1 MTQQATTT
9 IQQAA
14 NGGQVATQRKPVDI
28 LKSMMNA
35 ESVQEQ
41 FKNALGKNSATFV
54 ASVIDLYNGDSNL
67 QLCNPKQ
74 VVMEALKA
82 ANGGQVA
89 TQRKP
94 VDILKSMMNAESVQE
109 QFKNALGKNS
119 ATFVASV
126 IDLYNGDSNLQL
138 CNPKQVVMEALKAAT
153 LHLPINKALGYAFI
167 IPFKNSKKDE
177 KGNWIKVY
185 EPTFQMGYKG
195 YIQLAMRTGQYRTI
209 NADVVYD
216 GELRK
221 VNKLTGE
228 IAFDGERKS
237 DKVIGYFCYFE
248 LMNGFSKTLY
258 MTVEQMANHAKRYSK
273 AITSDKDVTVEKLL
287 NLANLPVSPDS
298 NTVGWMGN
306 FHGMAQKTVIRN
318 LLSKYGYLSV
328 EMQNAITNDYEG
340 DETSQRE
347 ILTDNY
353 ANKQLID
360 AEDVSFES
368 VSSEQQAETIDPG
381 Y

>member
-1 MTQQATTT
+1 M
-9 IQQAA
+9 
-14 NGGQVATQRKPVDI
+14 
-28 LKSMMNA
+28 
-35 ESVQEQ
+35 
-41 FKNALGKNSATFV
+41 
-54 ASVIDLYNGDSNL
+54 
-67 QLCNPKQ
+67 
-74 VVMEALKA
+74 
-82 ANGGQVA
+82 
-89 TQRKP
+89 
-94 VDILKSMMNAESVQE
+94 
-109 QFKNALGKNS
+109 
-119 ATFVASV
+119 
-126 IDLYNGDSNLQL
+126 
-138 CNPKQVVMEALKAAT
+138 
-153 LHLPINKALGYAFI
+153 
-167 IPFKNSKKDE
+167 
-177 KGNWIKVY
+177 
-185 EPTFQMGYKG
+185 
-195 YIQLAMRTGQYRTI
+195 
-209 NADVVYD
+209 VYD

-298 NTVGWMGN
+298 NKVGWMGN

-340 DETSQRE
+340 DETSQRD

-368 VSSEQQAETIDPG
+368 VSEHHTGSEQQTATIDPG

>member
-1 MTQQATTT
+1 MTQQASTAV
-9 IQQAA
+9 QQTA

-28 LKSMMNA
+28 LKSMM
-35 ESVQEQ
+35 S
-41 FKNALGKNSATFV
+41 
-54 ASVIDLYNGDSNL
+54 
-67 QLCNPKQ
+67 
-74 VVMEALKA
+74 
-82 ANGGQVA
+82 
-89 TQRKP
+89 
-94 VDILKSMMNAESVQE
+94 AESVQE

-273 AITSDKDVTVEKLL
+273 A
-287 NLANLPVSPDS
+287 
-298 NTVGWMGN
+298 
-306 FHGMAQKTVIRN
+306 
-318 LLSKYGYLSV
+318 
-328 EMQNAITNDYEG
+328 NAITNDYEG

-368 VSSEQQAETIDPG
+368 VSEHHAESEQQTATIDPG